1 MSLQRPSMTAPPTT
15 QPEANSALQRLV
27 NREEVLQIGY
37 WYRGEGFGEVFDAA
51 GLAVFLQCTPE
62 TVAAAFAE
70 LVEQGS
76 LEFVTGS
83 TCRFTEHGRH
93 QAARLFS
100 DGFAD
105 YTKPAHGECVAGC
118 CEDGDHS
125 QCGDEC
131 ALH

>member
-1 MSLQRPSMTAPPTT
+1 MSPRIAMTTVQTSPPES
-15 QPEANSALQRLV
+15 PSALQRLV

-37 WYRGEGFGEVFDAA
+37 WYQGEGFGDVFDAA
-51 GLAVFLQCTPE
+51 GLAVFLQCAPE
-62 TVAAAFAE
+62 AVAAAFAE
-70 LVEQGS
+70 LVAQGS
-76 LEFVTGS
+76 LEFVTDNG
-83 TCRFTEHGRH
+83 CRFTEHGRH
-93 QAARLFS
+93 EAARLFS